1 MNASSVARWKSAAL
15 VSKIVPST
23 KEWGCKRT
31 RAVTWTCPV
40 DAKMIF
46 AVHIN
51 ARWALATTHWS
62 TAGMSYLS
70 FDSKSVIEITWPI
83 RCLDRSCNTSKHC
96 IIVDDNG
103 ALCGY
108 TERECR
114 CNQGGCD
121 TARSCVIIEEVPR
134 FDQFDE
140 NAGYAYSVT
149 AVSSAKINKV
159 GYTGNW
165 AVYSK
170 TKATVLKN
178 SCTIPT
184 TLSEDATLFVRL
196 TYQVSVS
203 FSVL

>member
-1 MNASSVARWKSAAL
+1 MKVCG
-15 VSKIVPST
+15 PSF
-23 KEWGCKRT
+23 KN
-31 RAVTWTCPV
+31 CPFNEGV
-40 DAKMIF
+40 GVQTDPC
-46 AVHIN
+46 
-51 ARWALATTHWS
+51 
-62 TAGMSYLS
+62 SYLDMS
-70 FDSKSVIEITWPI
+70 CRCEDDLCGPYQCTVGTCDDTLIDCRYELFDSKSVIEITWPI

-114 CNQGGCD
+114 CNQGGCE

-184 TLSEDATLFVRL
+184 TLSEDATPFVRL